1 MQVSLA
7 LQYIRKEEKV
17 SHTNNTNQTGG
28 PATGLVR
35 VIRVLMDL
43 CPDFI
48 QHGKV
53 DEEVTALPQCGR
65 HRFVESGHLDT
76 HSMIGAIVKH
86 GHKIAIS
93 ADQDDAVD
101 GTAIYESHDIHT

>member
-35 VIRVLMDL
+35 VIRVL
-43 CPDFI
+43 
-48 QHGKV
+48 
-53 DEEVTALPQCGR
+53 
-65 HRFVESGHLDT
+65 
-76 HSMIGAIVKH
+76 
-86 GHKIAIS
+86 
-93 ADQDDAVD
+93 
-101 GTAIYESHDIHT
+101 